1 MKKTFL
7 DLINN
12 PFRNSDE
19 SESGFIK
26 EPLYLQDSPVT
37 NRKEDKFQYGQMADI
52 IYELL
57 EEGQLPLHIGLMG
70 SWGTGKTSVLRL
82 LETKV
87 NAERKNNRKYLL
99 KFINV
104 WKFADDAPSLHRKI
118 VREVEAE
125 LNVENN
131 EGITHETT
139 TQELRKTSGVW
150 SLMQKELWKKHGYIM
165 LLYVITLIIVTI
177 LYEWVF
183 NFKDAWALSFTSTTS
198 LLAILIA
205 NALLNKNGVELTYQK
220 HQKELALLYGDQF
233 EHRFESAVS
242 EYLKANKG
250 KKLILVF
257 DDLDRLPPKQLVAAL
272 NTIKTFLRSNQCAFI
287 VPCDEE
293 VLLEGISSAFTEKKM
308 SNLSVS
314 EFLNKTFDLQ
324 LHLPHVEKA
333 NMRTYAKNLLSEQQ
347 VRWTLDE
354 NIPVD
359 RILGILIHTGV
370 RTPRQVKKILNAYAF
385 DWYLALKRDAEAGV
399 EFLRKHPNEI
409 AIFTVLKTDFANYYY
424 YFSQNPFILQ
434 EPIEEQIKKIH
445 DVKDSFPEENENPDE
460 SARYLEA
467 FLSRVK
473 GSMPADP
480 RPFIYFNNQ
489 LLNPLTGRPELEN
502 TKEYIL
508 NGQSDG
514 FSEEF
519 SKLSNNDKQIVLS
532 STLED
537 TDTTNNIFAGNVLK
551 VLFEHKD
558 ALKFIREMD
567 LNRWEKIIVENTES
581 LHEFDI
587 LDICVGLDYIQ
598 CSTFSWEAYGQA
610 ISDKDYYE
618 ELFDLWIKYP
628 NYLGKLGIPNIG
640 ENIISAL
647 NNNKKSYIATNALT
661 SISPGNS
668 ILNNESFNWMGNL
681 TNTMMSKHIPEE
693 PLATWLSVWA
703 QKTGGNLSTAL
714 INKLLMTFDF
724 KEKTYLEGIGVL
736 WCELFEVSDSK
747 QSDMNALLDQ
757 MNTIEFT
764 GFAEDDLKKLE
775 GHFNGLDYT
784 TISDRT
790 YNIFTAWWKEDKDK
804 TLDLMRCWRNSPGVA
819 DFAGDIFSFALD
831 KKVLT
836 LVTSIL
842 TNRSAQL
849 RNRFDDIL
857 SVIKNELTDAL
868 NQNRVSKATFVIE
881 ELINSSLWAK
891 EFESLTNEIFPSDRP
906 AIWLNWPPNV
916 VDDRANLIVSFLN
929 INEGLADWVVN
940 SIFNLLKVRK
950 GTLGVSASYQNNH
963 TTYINGIIKELINNE
978 HIDWNS
984 FLERAANE
992 ELIDC
997 LDSDVIDSLI
1007 ITLGKKLELDNDTY
1021 NDFFITHHNS
1031 ESEFHQDIAIRRWDY
1046 FVANDRKNYLGKYSS
1061 STETKNEFGAK
1072 LVNILETKPHVGYI
1086 EELISWNFNKN
1097 ISEKIVQTVIQKV
1110 DEPKLNSWFQDSIVK
1125 IIKGIDQWTMFALFE
1140 AVHTRNDLVI
1150 PKKETLDTLLLLQ
1163 DERSVLS
1170 LDIVKKDKSVANAL
1184 RNSIGSLKE
1193 AYPEEVEE
1201 VKKTF
1206 KWRKL

>member
-139 TQELRKTSGVW
+139 IQELRKTSGVW
-150 SLMQKELWKKHGYIM
+150 SILQKELWKKHGYIM

-308 SNLSVS
+308 YNLSVS

-324 LHLPHVEKA
+324 LHLPHVEKV

-347 VRWTLDE
+347 IKWTLDE
-354 NIPVD
+354 NMPVD
-359 RILGILIHTGV
+359 RLLGILIHTGV

-409 AIFTVLKTDFANYYY
+409 AIFTVLKTDFPNYYHY
-424 YFSQNPFILQ
+424 VSQNPFILQ
-434 EPIEEQIKKIH
+434 KPIEEQIRKIH
-445 DVKDSFPEENENPDE
+445 DMKDSLTEENENPDE
-460 SARYLEA
+460 SARVLEA
-467 FLSRVK
+467 FLSRIK
-473 GSMPADP
+473 GSMPTDP
-480 RPFIYFNNQ
+480 RSFIYFNNQ

-502 TKEYIL
+502 TKEFIL
-508 NGQSDG
+508 NGQSDE
-514 FSEEF
+514 FSEGF
-519 SKLSNNDKQIVLS
+519 SKLTDNDKHIVLS

-558 ALKFIREMD
+558 ALKFIGEMD

-598 CSTFSWEAYGQA
+598 CSTFSWEAYGQS
-610 ISDKDYYE
+610 ILVEDYYE
-618 ELFDLWIKYP
+618 ELFDLWIKHP
-628 NYLGKLGIPNIG
+628 NYLEKLGIPNIG
-640 ENIISAL
+640 KDIVLAL
-647 NNNKKSYIATNALT
+647 ANNKKSYIATNALT
-661 SISPGNS
+661 SISSDNS
-668 ILNNESFNWMGNL
+668 ILNYESFDWIDNL
-681 TNTMMSKHIPEE
+681 TNTMMYDHIPEE
-693 PLATWLSVWA
+693 PIATWLSAWA
-703 QKTGGNLSTAL
+703 QKTGGNLSTTL
-714 INKLLMTFDF
+714 INKILANFDF
-724 KEKTYLEGIGVL
+724 KEEAYLEGIGAL

-764 GFAEDDLKKLE
+764 GFTEDDLKNLE
-775 GHFNGLDYT
+775 NHFTELDYT
-784 TISDRT
+784 TISNRT
-790 YNIFTAWWKEDKDK
+790 YKIFSTWWEEDEDK
-804 TLDLMRCWRNSPGVA
+804 TLDLIRCWRNSPGVA
-819 DFAGDIFSFALD
+819 GFAGDIFSFALD
-831 KKVLT
+831 KKALT

-842 TNRSAQL
+842 TSRSAHL
-849 RNRFDDIL
+849 SKRFDKIL
-857 SVIKNELTDAL
+857 SVIKDELTAAL
-868 NQNRVSKATFVIE
+868 SGTRTSEANVVID
-881 ELINSSLWAK
+881 ELITNSLWAEK
-891 EFESLTNEIFPSDRP
+891 FESLTNEIFPSDRTT
-906 AIWLNWPPNV
+906 IWLHWPPTV
-916 VDDRANLIVSFLN
+916 AKDRANLFVSFLN
-929 INEGLADWVVN
+929 VNEELADWIVN
-940 SIFNLLKVRK
+940 SIFDLLKVRR
-950 GTLGVSASYQNNH
+950 GTLGVHTNYQNQH
-963 TTYINGIIKELINNE
+963 TTYINAIIKELIDNE
-978 HIDWNS
+978 HIDWIS
-984 FLERAANE
+984 FLERAVNE
-992 ELIDC
+992 KLVDH
-997 LDSDVIDSLI
+997 LDSDAIDSLV
-1007 ITLGKKLELDNDTY
+1007 ITLGKKLELENDTY

-1031 ESEFHQDIAIRRWDY
+1031 ESEFHQDIAIARWD
-1046 FVANDRKNYLGKYSS
+1046 FFSAADRKNYLEKYTSS
-1061 STETKNEFGAK
+1061 AKTKNEFGAK
-1072 LVNILETKPHVGYI
+1072 LVNILETKPHVRYI
-1086 EELISWNFNKN
+1086 GELSSWNFNKN
-1097 ISEKIVQTVIQKV
+1097 ISEKIVQTVIRKV
-1110 DEPKLNSWFQDSIVK
+1110 DEPKLNSWFQDSIVQ
-1125 IIKGIDQWTMFALFE
+1125 IIKGIDQWTMVALFE

-1170 LDIVKKDKSVANAL
+1170 LNIVKKDKSVANAL